1 MSAGG
6 NAALAACHI
15 PCGRTVN
22 GSARTILNATLLSKT
37 PLRGVFLSEAA
48 LQAGAQV
55 LGKRPAHQ
63 LKRQHC
69 QGRHSPSR
77 SQPFPAKAEQKG
89 SSRAGER
96 PRPYQGIRVKP
107 CRSLAQTALGFFY

>member
-1 MSAGG
+1 MGG
-6 NAALAACHI
+6 VLLREA
-15 PCGRTVN
+15 
-22 GSARTILNATLLSKT
+22 ILNGA
-37 PLRGVFLSEAA
+37 FLSEAA
-48 LQAGAQV
+48 LQAGTQI

-63 LKRQHC
+63 LERQHC